1 MYLPVCGHV
10 LHHLMGSNRS
20 KNTYIPGLITNL
32 SPNEKWSCMLLLPPY
47 WKHLISALDFL
58 PRREEE
64 GGSSWGKN
72 WYVFAAR
79 QHFYGL
85 SLKELNFRQ
94 EAVIKSSLTQSKV
107 LAIGKRKQNFL
118 DYVVSHI
125 IRFSGNWILFFCL
138 KSVTG
143 SVIQATG

>member
-1 MYLPVCGHV
+1 MRVSITSRHWPRNGHIEKYLHTWVDYQSVAWWKIVFP
-10 LHHLMGSNRS
+10 LRAQ
-20 KNTYIPGLITNL
+20 
-32 SPNEKWSCMLLLPPY
+32 CMLPPY

-107 LAIGKRKQNFL
+107 LAIGKRKQNLL

-125 IRFSGNWILFFCL
+125 IRFSGNWILFFVWSL
-138 KSVTG
+138 W
-143 SVIQATG
+143 QDL